1 MAVLFLVYALSMAVA
16 TFVEQIYST
25 ATAKVLIYQSIWFE
39 TVMLLLILCFVGNIG
54 RYGLWLRE
62 KWPLLVFHLAF
73 VLMFV
78 GGFISRYI
86 GFEGMMLIRQGAT
99 AQQIVSEKTYIK
111 LHISDGDEVRAYRDP
126 YILSPFHNQYK
137 GKFTFK
143 DQILKVRVV
152 GYIPHAR
159 ETFFEDPQGQRML
172 KIVTTEKGG
181 RVENFLLAGQ
191 VKNFGGIL
199 VSFDKTVEGAIQ
211 LFESQGKLYINA
223 PFEGD
228 YFIMATQKIGI
239 LSKSVPSELRL
250 RSLYRIGGLRLVI
263 PEGVRRGTL
272 KYVSVEKDKKNF
284 PDAITAKISTRDQ
297 SQTLTFL
304 GDKWVTGMGGQV
316 VLDGKQVAIGYGSIF
331 LDVPFAIR
339 LNKFELEKYPGSESP
354 SSFASEV
361 IVIDNGREEDHIIFM
376 NNVLDHGGYRF
387 FQSGYDPDG
396 KGARLSVNHDD
407 WGTRISYL
415 GYLLLG
421 VGMFFTLFWKGTRFD
436 KLRQMLRALAK
447 KPVLLLLLIGGLVY
461 AQHGPGKVRRVP
473 IDSLCATIRIPEEHA
488 EKFGRL
494 LVQDP
499 QGRIKPVNTMA
510 LELLRKIYKKDH
522 IGGLNANQWMISM
535 NQDGWLVS
543 VRRGS
548 IGWAQI
554 PFIKVGTKGGQALLE
569 MTRADQEG
577 YTSLMELYRAD
588 PRTGQVNFVLEQ
600 EYERAFAISPGQRG
614 EYDKALIHLNER
626 VSIIS
631 RIFQGQYLR
640 ILPIFD
646 DSQNTWTGWMTPDFQ
661 LNAKAFAMLSDYF
674 IALSHAQQTQ
684 DWGPVDQVLGKIR
697 AYQNRYGQKIMPSAG
712 RVDAEMLYNRLNIF
726 YRVMLCYL
734 VLGGVLLILA
744 FAKIFIPFKGINV
757 CIKVFVNLLFAVFLY
772 HAFGLGLRW
781 YVSGH
786 APWSN
791 GYESAVFISWCTVL
805 AGLLFYHNR
814 NVFVPA
820 ITVLSTT
827 ILLGVAHGNLMD
839 PEVTNLVPVLKSYWL
854 MVHVAV
860 ITSSYGFLSMGAFLG
875 LIVLILYILKGNSQH
890 IRIENSIKELT
901 LINEMALTVGLFLLT
916 VGTFLGGVWA
926 NESWGRYWSWDP
938 KETWAFI
945 SVIVYAFVLHMRLV
959 PGLNGPFVF
968 NLASLLAVSS
978 IIMTYFGVNYYFSGL
993 HSYAKGDPV
1002 PIPTWVYCAVVGVLF
1017 IAALAYYRMKGSRM
1031 ASDG

>member
-1 MAVLFLVYALSMAVA
+1 MAVLLLVYALSMAVA
-16 TFVEQIYST
+16 TFVEQVYST
-25 ATAKVLIYQSIWFE
+25 ATAKALIYQSIWFE
-39 TVMLLLILCFVGNIG
+39 TIMLLLIFCFVGNID
-54 RYGLWLRE
+54 RYGLLRRE
-62 KWPLLVFHLAF
+62 KWPLFIFHLAF
-73 VLMFV
+73 VLIFV
-78 GGFISRYI
+78 GGFLSRYI
-86 GFEGMMLIRQGAT
+86 GFEGMMLIRQGAIS
-99 AQQIVSEKTYIK
+99 QQIISDKTYIK
-111 LHISDGDEVRAYRDP
+111 LQISEGDEVMAYQDP
-126 YILSPFHNQYK
+126 YILSPFHHQYK
-137 GKFTFK
+137 GRFSFK
-143 DQILKVRVV
+143 NQIFKVRVV

-159 ETFFEDPQGQRML
+159 EAFFEDPQGQRML
-172 KIVTTEKGG
+172 KIVTTEKDG
-181 RVENFLLAGQ
+181 RVENFLRAGQ

-199 VSFDKTVEGAIQ
+199 VSFDKAVDGSIQ
-211 LFESQGKLYINA
+211 LFEQQGKLYINA
-223 PFEGD
+223 PFESD
-228 YFIMATQKIGI
+228 YLIMATQQTGMLPKA
-239 LSKSVPSELRL
+239 VPSELRL
-250 RSLYRIGGLRLVI
+250 RALYRIGGLRLVF
-263 PEGVRRGTL
+263 PQGVRRGML
-272 KYVSVEKDKKNF
+272 KYISVEKDEKDF
-284 PDAITAKISTRDQ
+284 PDAITAEISTRDQ

-304 GDKWVTGMGGQV
+304 GDNGITRMSDQV
-316 VLDGKQVAIGYGSIF
+316 VLDDKQVAIGYGSIF
-331 LDVPFAIR
+331 LDIPFAIC

-361 IVIDNGREEDHIIFM
+361 TVIDNGREEDHRIFM

-387 FQSGYDPDG
+387 FQSGYDSDG
-396 KGARLSVNHDD
+396 KGTRLSVNHDD

-421 VGMFFTLFWKGTRFD
+421 VGMFFTLFWKGTHFD
-436 KLRQMLRALAK
+436 KLRQMLRAFAQ
-447 KPVLLLLLIGGLVY
+447 KPVLLLFLIGGVVY
-461 AQHGPGKVRRVP
+461 ARHGPEKFRRVP
-473 IDSLCATIRIPEEHA
+473 INRLCATIWIPEEHA

-522 IGGLNANQWMISM
+522 IGGLNANQWMISI

-543 VRRGS
+543 MHRGS

-554 PFIKVGTKGGQALLE
+554 PFIKVGAKGGQDLLE
-569 MTRADQEG
+569 MTRADQDG
-577 YTSLMELYRAD
+577 YTSLMELYRVD

-600 EYERAFAISPGQRG
+600 EYEQAFARNPGQRG

-640 ILPIFD
+640 IFPISD
-646 DSQNTWTGWMTPDFQ
+646 DPWIGWMTPDLQ
-661 LNAKAFAMLSDYF
+661 LNDPAFAMLSDYF

-684 DWGPVDQVLGKIR
+684 DWVPADQALEKIR
-697 AYQNRYGQKIMPSAG
+697 SYQNRYGQKVIPLAG
-712 RVDAEMLYNRLNIF
+712 RVDAEILYNRLNLF

-734 VLGGVLLILA
+734 VLGGLLLILS
-744 FAKIFIPFKGINV
+744 FAKIFIPFNGINV
-757 CIKVFVNLLFAVFLY
+757 CIKVFVNLLFVVFLY

-805 AGLLFYHNR
+805 AGFLFYQNY

-820 ITVLSTT
+820 ITALSTT
-827 ILLGVAHGNLMD
+827 ALLGVAHGNLMD

-854 MVHVAV
+854 IVHVAV

-875 LIVLILYILKGNSQH
+875 FIVLILYLLKGRSQQ

-959 PGLNGPFVF
+959 PGLKGPFAF
-968 NLASLLAVSS
+968 NLASLLAFSS
-978 IIMTYFGVNYYFSGL
+978 IIMTYFGVNYYLLGL

-1002 PIPTWVYCAVVGVLF
+1002 LIPTWVYCAVVGVLL
-1017 IAALAYYRMKGSRM
+1017 IAALAYYWTKDNRMP
-1031 ASDG
+1031 SDE